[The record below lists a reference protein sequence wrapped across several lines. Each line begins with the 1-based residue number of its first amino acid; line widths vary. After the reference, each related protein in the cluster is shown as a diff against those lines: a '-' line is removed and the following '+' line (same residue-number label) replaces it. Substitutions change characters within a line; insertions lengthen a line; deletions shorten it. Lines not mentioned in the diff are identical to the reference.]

1 MIDSIA
7 MSELQNLAAAG
18 GQYSVSIYLPT
29 HPGGDQT
36 AQDPIRF
43 KNRVAQARTE
53 LEALGVRGREIDDLL
68 LPATTLHDDHAFWA
82 TMANGLAVFINA
94 SGMWTYRLREPVV
107 ELTVVAERFHLK
119 ALLPSLDTAK
129 GYYLLA
135 LSQNEVRLLR
145 GSHLAVSEL
154 TLHEIPASL
163 ADALKYDDREPQLQ
177 SHAGQ
182 RNGRGVAA
190 IFHGQGAGKDLT
202 TVDLGRFLTA
212 VDAGFREIVGDS
224 RTPLVLAGVDEV
236 IAHYRKLSKYAHI
249 VEGGVSGNPERLS
262 PPELHDR
269 AWPLVEPL
277 LHEEQ
282 RAAQAAIT
290 SRSSPVLDSLPA
302 IVAAADQGRIDSLFV
317 PIGLQKWGSFDEVRR
332 TAEQHDSHR
341 PGDRDLLDV
350 AAISTLAHSGRV
362 FVVPASEI
370 PGGTPV
376 AAALRY

>member
-1 MIDSIA
+1 
-7 MSELQNLAAAG
+7 MSELQHLAAAS
-18 GQYSVSIYLPT
+18 GQYCVSMYLPT
-29 HPGGDQT
+29 HPAGAQT

-43 KNRVAQARTE
+43 KNRVAQARIE
-53 LEALGVRGREIDDLL
+53 LDALGVRAREIEDLL
-68 LPATTLHDDHAFWA
+68 LPATTLHDDPAFWA
-82 TMANGLAVFINA
+82 SMANGLALFVNA
-94 SGMWTYRLREPVV
+94 AEMLTYRLADPVD

-119 ALLPSLDTAK
+119 ALLPSLATGD

-135 LSQNEVRLLR
+135 LSQNEVRLFR
-145 GSHLAVSEL
+145 GSRLGVSEL
-154 TLHEIPASL
+154 ALHEIPMSL

-177 SHAGQ
+177 SHAGH
-182 RNGRGVAA
+182 RNRGGVAA
-190 IFHGQGAGKDLT
+190 VFHGQGAGKDAT
-202 TVDLGRFLTA
+202 TVDLSRFLTA

-224 RTPLVLAGVDEV
+224 HSPLVLAGVGDV
-236 IAHYRKLSKYAHI
+236 MAHYRKLSKYAHI

-277 LHEEQ
+277 LHSEQ
-282 RAAQAAIT
+282 RAAQSAIN
-290 SRSSPVLDSLPA
+290 SRSSPALNSLPA
-302 IVAAADQGRIDSLFV
+302 IVAAADEGRIESLFV

-350 AAISTLAHSGRV
+350 AAISTLAHGGRV
-362 FVVPASEI
+362 FVVPESEI
-370 PGGTPV
+370 PGEAPV